1 MKNEEPTR
9 RRFLKGLS
17 LPVLAPGLLATAG
30 HGSRA
35 EAAAPQADGKGYPQ
49 FGRTA
54 GHKDLRIIDPG
65 LKITRIETFTKG
77 RISVVRVRTD
87 SGAEGV
93 GQIAT
98 YDADISALVLHRR
111 IARHFLGADP
121 ADLETLVDT
130 SLERN
135 LKYPWSFLCRAL
147 GGVETAIWDLYGKLK
162 KKSVCELLGG
172 EARPFPVYAS
182 SMRRDINGKDEAER
196 LRRLMDTKGFRAF
209 KVRAGTVSGR
219 NKDQWPG
226 RSEEVVKAVR
236 SALGPDPRLL
246 VDGNSCFTPDKAI
259 EVGRM
264 LESYGVVQFEEPCPY
279 WELEWT
285 AEVTRALD
293 LQVSGGEQDND
304 LAQWR
309 RMIEMDSVDIVQP
322 DVLYLGGVARTL
334 RVAEMAAEAGKLC
347 VPHSANVSLVTLFT
361 LHIMGAIK
369 NAGPYVELSIEDR
382 GVAQE
387 ALGLYQPAIQV
398 TDGKVPIPAGP
409 GWGVEV
415 DPRWLASA
423 EREVSE
429 A

>member
-1 MKNEEPTR
+1 MKGNDRSTR
-9 RRFLKGLS
+9 RGFLKRLAVPA
-17 LPVLAPGLLATAG
+17 LAPAVLAPRPVEAG
-30 HGSRA
+30 A
-35 EAAAPQADGKGYPQ
+35 EGARSQGYLQ
-49 FGRTA
+49 FGRTE
-54 GHKDLRIIDPG
+54 GHADLRVIDPG

-87 SGAEGV
+87 NGAEGV

-111 IARHFLGADP
+111 IARHFLGKDP
-121 ADLETLVDT
+121 ADLESLLDT

-162 KKSVCELLGG
+162 KQPVCELLGG
-172 EARPFPVYAS
+172 RVRPFAVYAS
-182 SMRRDINGKDEAER
+182 SMRRDISGKDEAER
-196 LRRLMDTKGFRAF
+196 LRRLMDENGFRAF
-209 KVRAGTVSGR
+209 KVRVGTTAGR
-219 NKDQWPG
+219 NQDQWPG

-236 SALGPDPRLL
+236 TAIGPDAKLL
-246 VDGNSCFTPDKAI
+246 VDGNSCYTPDQAI
-259 EVGRM
+259 QVGRM
-264 LESYGVVQFEEPCPY
+264 LEGYGVAQFEEPCPY

-285 AEVTRALD
+285 AEVTAALD

-309 RMIEMDSVDIVQP
+309 RMIRMDAVDIVQP
-322 DVLYLGGVARTL
+322 DILYLGGVARTL
-334 RVAEMAAEAGKLC
+334 RVGRMAAQAGKLC
-347 VPHSANVSLVTLFT
+347 VPHSANVSLVTVFT
-361 LHIMGAIK
+361 LHVMGALA

-382 GVAQE
+382 GIAQE
-387 ALGLYQPAIQV
+387 AVGLFQPAIQV
-398 TDGKVPIPAGP
+398 TDGKVPIPPGP

-415 DPRWLASA
+415 DPDWLAGA
-423 EREVSE
+423 ERSVSE